1 MIEEGGLDIGKD
13 AAIGVCVESQCRY
26 LASIAFPDRIDAGLR
41 VTKLGKSSVRYE
53 IGIFLGEKLCAL
65 GSFVHVFVERGTQTA
80 VPIPPRIRSA
90 LARLVVPGVSRT
102 SACPAP

>member
-1 MIEEGGLDIGKD
+1 M
-13 AAIGVCVESQCRY
+13 
-26 LASIAFPDRIDAGLR
+26 
-41 VTKLGKSSVRYE
+41 KSSVRYE

-90 LARLVVPGVSRT
+90 LGRLVVPGV
-102 SACPAP
+102 